1 MGALRG
7 FSGTGEEFCSIPLR
21 HTATAGYP
29 QGGQVRGWQSSGRGA
44 PSFTKGDILVAG
56 SGEGRGFFLS
66 DVGESV
72 LSVMD
77 SHCDRL

>member
-1 MGALRG
+1 MGALRDG
-7 FSGTGEEFCSIPLR
+7 SGTGEELCSISPSLLDTHR
-21 HTATAGYP
+21 EGSCVV
-29 QGGQVRGWQSSGRGA
+29 GSGA
-44 PSFTKGDILVAG
+44 PSFTKGDILVAA

>member
-1 MGALRG
+1 MLACSGMLRA
-7 FSGTGEEFCSIPLR
+7 PKLR
-21 HTATAGYP
+21 FAACKVRSEGP
-29 QGGQVRGWQSSGRGA
+29 QLHSQQLGC
-44 PSFTKGDILVAG
+44 AG
-56 SGEGRGFFLS
+56 STLEEVLLHLPKVISWGLAVGKEEGFFLS

>member
-1 MGALRG
+1 MRG
-7 FSGTGEEFCSIPLR
+7 WGGSSEGCCGTGEELCSIPPLDTQR
-21 HTATAGYP
+21 GSV
-29 QGGQVRGWQSSGRGA
+29 GGWQCSGRGA
-44 PSFTKGDILVAG
+44 PSFTKGDILVPG

-77 SHCDRL
+77 SHCDSL